1 MEILGIVLMGAV
13 TFGVCFLLDK
23 VFTKVFRG
31 TQQHKTGLSVRLS
44 KRYGSGGLLLV
55 LLGLA
60 AVFSGL
66 SNGAVLLVGGI
77 FVMLLG
83 VGLIVYY
90 MTFGVYYDADSF
102 VLTTFGR
109 KSAAYA
115 FRDIRGQ
122 QLYTVTGGGTL
133 IELHL
138 QDGRTVS
145 LQSTMTGVYP
155 FLDAAFAGWCRQ
167 TGRAPE
173 DCSFHDPANSRWF
186 PRLEEM

>member
-1 MEILGIVLMGAV
+1 MDILAIILVAAV
-13 TFGVCFLLDK
+13 TFGACFALDK
-23 VFTKVFRG
+23 GFTKVFRG

-44 KRYGSGGLLLV
+44 KRYGSGGLLLAV
-55 LLGLA
+55 LGLA

-66 SNGAVLLVGGI
+66 QNSTLLLAGGI
-77 FVMLLG
+77 FLMLLG
-83 VGLIVYY
+83 IGLIVYY

-109 KSAAYA
+109 KSETYA
-115 FRDIRGQ
+115 FREIKAQ
-122 QLYTVTGGGTL
+122 QLYTVTGGSTI

-155 FLDAAFAGWCRQ
+155 FLDAAFAAWCRQ
-167 TGRAPE
+167 RGTDAAA
-173 DCSFHDPANSRWF
+173 CSFHDPENSRWF
-186 PRLEEM
+186 PGLEEL

>member
-1 MEILGIVLMGAV
+1 MEILGIIVMAAA

-23 VFTKVFRG
+23 GFTKVFRG
-31 TQQHKTGLSVRLS
+31 TQQHQTGLSVRLS

-55 LLGLA
+55 VLGLA
-60 AVFSGL
+60 AVFSGVT
-66 SNGAVLLVGGI
+66 NGKVLLVGGI
-77 FVMLLG
+77 FVALLG

-109 KSAAYA
+109 KSTTYA
-115 FRDIRGQ
+115 FRDIRAQ
-122 QLYTVTGGGTL
+122 QLYTVTGGSTI

-138 QDGRTVS
+138 HSGRTVS

-155 FLDAAFAGWCRQ
+155 FLDSAFAAWCRQ
-167 TGRAPE
+167 TGRNPE
-173 DCSFHDPANSRWF
+173 DCPFHDPANSRWF
-186 PRLEEM
+186 PGLEEM

>member
-1 MEILGIVLMGAV
+1 MEILGIIVMAAA

-23 VFTKVFRG
+23 GFTKVFRG
-31 TQQHKTGLSVRLS
+31 TQQHQTGLSVRLS

-55 LLGLA
+55 VLGLA
-60 AVFSGL
+60 AVFSGVT
-66 SNGAVLLVGGI
+66 NGKVLLVGGI
-77 FVMLLG
+77 FVVLLG

-109 KSAAYA
+109 KSTTYA
-115 FRDIRGQ
+115 FRDIRAQ
-122 QLYTVTGGGTL
+122 QLYTVTGGSTI

-138 QDGRTVS
+138 RSGRTVS

-155 FLDAAFAGWCRQ
+155 FLDAAFAAWCRQ
-167 TGRAPE
+167 TGRNPE
-173 DCSFHDPANSRWF
+173 DCPFHDPANSRWF
-186 PRLEEM
+186 PGLEEM